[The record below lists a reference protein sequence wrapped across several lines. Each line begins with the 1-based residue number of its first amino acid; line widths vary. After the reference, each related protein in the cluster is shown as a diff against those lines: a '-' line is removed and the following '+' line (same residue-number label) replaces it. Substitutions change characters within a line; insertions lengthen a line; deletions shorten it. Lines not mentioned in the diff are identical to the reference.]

1 MLFEFHSG
9 SYISYDMGVPRV
21 YNGFHVN
28 MRAQR
33 ERVRGSVHL
42 FFFTHKKMLR
52 EMQYNSGI

>member
-28 MRAQR
+28 VKAQR
-33 ERVRGSVHL
+33 EFGFTCL
-42 FFFTHKKMLR
+42 FFTQKKMLR